1 MECFAE
7 ADLDV
12 PVTIFDRNS
21 VNVTQDFHNVL
32 KGGFVVHLLGI
43 FADSSMAARVYVKKT
58 IWFRTFAL
66 VFVSIYTLMW
76 LAWLIS
82 LIVVRYK
89 HTGKVC
95 SGDYLSDDLNTGEP
109 IEMFAIV

>member
-95 SGDYLSDDLNTGEP
+95 SGDYLSDEVNTGEP